1 MADHIRIRRA
11 DGTWTIRAGGAV
23 LGESTNALERD
34 RRQPTPSS
42 STSRAATSR
51 WPSSTAPT
59 ATSTCPWKGEAN
71 YFSIVT
77 KSTTLRDA
85 AWSYENP
92 KPGMEAI
99 KDHIAFY
106 ATDQVVDR
114 TDLTVSRPE
123 APAPRPAPPPSPY
136 RPTASARS
144 RPPARPD
151 RAARPGS
158 WSRRPSRTSP
168 PASDAPQAPPPAAN
182 A

>member
-23 LGESTNALERD
+23 LGESTNALELTEGSYPFVIYFPRGDIAMAFLD
-34 RRQPTPSS
+34 RSDR
-42 STSRAATSR
+42 
-51 WPSSTAPT
+51 
-59 ATSTCPWKGEAN
+59 TSTCPWKGQAN

-106 ATDQVVDR
+106 ATDQVVIER
-114 TDLTVSRPE
+114 I
-123 APAPRPAPPPSPY
+123 
-136 RPTASARS
+136 
-144 RPPARPD
+144 
-151 RAARPGS
+151 
-158 WSRRPSRTSP
+158 
-168 PASDAPQAPPPAAN
+168 
-182 A
+182 